1 MVRRSKA
8 QIAVD
13 EMEAK
18 ASKEKAPEPAAIR
31 ELRHANEA
39 LRRKLTAQGGQGDL
53 ILEAVRQSFD
63 GYEPP
68 TIPPAPKPSK
78 RPEREAVVL
87 HLSDTQFGKVTKS
100 YDSEVASRRVAEF
113 AERACKIIERHRAYA
128 QVDEAHI
135 YLGGDMIEGELI
147 FPGQAHLIDQSV
159 FDQAVRTCPDACAKL
174 ILRIAREVQSVRV
187 VCVAGNHGRPGSK
200 HAGSHPR
207 TNWDRVV
214 YETARLMVEGIG
226 RHKSKSA
233 SRIAWDIA
241 DDFYAV
247 NDVLG
252 HRHLVVHGHQIRGGF
267 GGFPFYGTAKKAWG
281 WIDSIDEE
289 WQHLYFGHFHCPTTG
304 NLNGRW
310 WFCNGS
316 TESDNE
322 YAREELSASGVPIQR
337 MQFWSEKHG
346 LVADSP
352 IYLTYGMGKRRA

>member
-1 MVRRSKA
+1 MRRSKA

-18 ASKEKAPEPAAIR
+18 LAKENAPEPAAIR
-31 ELRHANEA
+31 ELRQANEA

-53 ILEAVRQSFD
+53 IIEAVRQAFEDYSV
-63 GYEPP
+63 P
-68 TIPPAPKPSK
+68 TLPPARTSPK
-78 RPEREAVVL
+78 RPEKQAAVL

-100 YDSEVASRRVAEF
+100 YDSAVASRRVMEF
-113 AERACKIIERHRAYA
+113 AERACTIIDRHRSYA

-159 FDQAVRTCPDACAKL
+159 FDQAVRTCPDACARF
-174 ILRIAREVQSVRV
+174 IMRIAQEVPRVRV

-214 YETARLMVEGIG
+214 YETSRLMVEGLNG
-226 RHKSKSA
+226 KAKK

-252 HRHLVVHGHQIRGGF
+252 HKHLVVHGHQIRGGF
-267 GGFPFYGTAKKAWG
+267 AGFPFYGVGKRAWG
-281 WIDSIDEE
+281 WIDSIEEE
-289 WQHLYFGHFHCPTTG
+289 WTHLYFGHFHQLTQG
-304 NLNGRW
+304 SLNGRW
-310 WFCNGS
+310 WFCNGT

-322 YAREELSASGVPIQR
+322 YAREELSASGEPVQR
-337 MQFWSEKHG
+337 LQFWNAEHG
-346 LVADSP
+346 LIADCP
-352 IYLTYGMGKRRA
+352 VYLRHGMGKRRA